1 MAEGHPTGS
10 SGKRGA
16 SPLGNSQS
24 SLIAESR
31 LVVVEATEAARDE
44 CSNGN
49 VAEFNDCET
58 REAESRRG
66 DEGSSSAPSDVKAR
80 SSRSSGRSASECETA
95 PRGSWI
101 IPTWMSS
108 KRLSAVAASIRK
120 YLSVD
125 RWHEVERSWIDWAF
139 SVKLPPWFRRH
150 VTFYRLHVAC
160 FVVLILIGTIIL
172 YLIPGGPAGKMSFID
187 TLYNVTSATCLT
199 GMISVDVN
207 MFSDGGNVFRL
218 LLMII
223 GSQITTSLVPVYVRR
238 FFFHR
243 YLYREGY
250 VTRGGRRSEPVVT
263 VRSGEAG
270 AVDGMIG
277 EGEVSGE
284 GLGVLE
290 EEHRVSEDDKAADA
304 RDNAPL
310 GSKAEGSGAVAA
322 GSGKVTHVQ
331 SDPTRVSPLGS
342 NSASRGR
349 DGALVIPVNDA
360 PAGSDVDATRQDSS
374 QNGPRSARADVDVLR
389 LDSSQHGPRSTR
401 WDARMWDSPRNAQG
415 RAGLTPRRAFG
426 LEDAL
431 ERTVGPLSGRYQAG
445 EENAWHTWSGD
456 AARAEG
462 QRLKLALE
470 IMRVQQQQRDSEQR
484 PGLFLQRTLSSST
497 WRTDDV
503 DGASA
508 GADAELLPIG
518 PGERRFLELRAL
530 ELLSWLVPVYFVSV
544 QAVAVVLM
552 LVLVHVS
559 PSVRQVV
566 DSNGV
571 SPIFFSVFQVVSS
584 FSNTGLVLLNSNLMD
599 FNSNVPLLLG
609 LSALMLL
616 GNTLF
621 APTLRGLLLL
631 LHRASKG
638 EQKVVYEYLLE
649 HPRKCY
655 THLFPRSST
664 LWLVATVVA
673 FNSIEFIFFCVF
685 DWNSTALDGLSSSTK
700 VLVGYFQSICTRT
713 TGYNVVVLALLSPP
727 MLVLYIAM
735 MNVAV
740 YPVYL
745 ARQTSREQREVY
757 GDEDIGVFYEDLQ
770 EGVLDPG
777 VLTQGKKLFLHD
789 TALIFFAIFL
799 VCIMES
805 SMITSDPTNFS
816 IFNIIFEIMSGYGNV
831 GFSLGYTCPE
841 DAPPGCV
848 SPPYSFSGVWRT
860 EAKVVM
866 VLVMLL
872 ARHRGLPDNIDA
884 AIVIPD
890 QKQFQSAAKTHDAA
904 TAAGT
909 GTEHDE
915 VESIASSRR
924 GGKGPVIPHKAMI
937 RANSSSQ
944 ILLGSSGR
952 MA

>member
-1 MAEGHPTGS
+1 MADGQLTEPLDRILADAENGHQPSLNADSRLALREVNEAACDDCPTRKDPESSHCELRDAKGRRDQQGS
-10 SGKRGA
+10 S
-16 SPLGNSQS
+16 
-24 SLIAESR
+24 
-31 LVVVEATEAARDE
+31 
-44 CSNGN
+44 
-49 VAEFNDCET
+49 CE
-58 REAESRRG
+58 
-66 DEGSSSAPSDVKAR
+66 PSVVKAR
-80 SSRSSGRSASECETA
+80 SSRKSGGPANGQQTAS
-95 PRGSWI
+95 RGSRLFPPW
-101 IPTWMSS
+101 PGS
-108 KRLSAVAASIRK
+108 KRLSTFAASIRK
-120 YLSVD
+120 YFSVD
-125 RWHEVERSWIDWAF
+125 RWHEIERSWMDWAF
-139 SVKLPPWFRRH
+139 QVKLPPWFRRH
-150 VTFYRLHVAC
+150 VTFYRLHVLC
-160 FVVLILIGTIIL
+160 FVIVILIGTIIM

-187 TLYNVTSATCLT
+187 TLYSVTSATCLT

-207 MFSDGGNVFRL
+207 MFSDGGNVLRL

-223 GSQITTSLVPVYVRR
+223 GSQVITSLVPVYVRR

-250 VTRGGRRSEPVVT
+250 VTRGGRRSDPAVA
-263 VRSGEAG
+263 VRSGERG
-270 AVDGMIG
+270 EVDAREEG
-277 EGEVSGE
+277 EGGE

-290 EEHRVSEDDKAADA
+290 EEQQRASEDQRGTATREIAISG
-304 RDNAPL
+304 N
-310 GSKAEGSGAVAA
+310 KAEGSPAFTDRV
-322 GSGKVTHVQ
+322 
-331 SDPTRVSPLGS
+331 TRVYSEPAKVSPIGS
-342 NSASRGR
+342 NGTSRGR
-349 DGALVIPVNDA
+349 DGAPVTPLNDA
-360 PAGSDVDATRQDSS
+360 PAGSDVDTTRLDSS
-374 QNGPRSARADVDVLR
+374 QNGPRTARADMDALR
-389 LDSSQHGPRSTR
+389 LDSSQHGPRSGR
-401 WDARMWDSPRNAQG
+401 GKGERRMWDSPGGAQT
-415 RAGLTPRRAFG
+415 RPTWTPRRAFG

-456 AARAEG
+456 VARAEG

-470 IMRVQQQQRDSEQR
+470 ILKVQQQQQQQRESTPGHR

-503 DGASA
+503 EGGSA
-508 GADAELLPIG
+508 GADSELLPIG

-530 ELLSWLVPVYFVSV
+530 ETLSWLVPLYFVAI

-559 PSVRQVV
+559 PAVRQVM

-571 SPIFFSVFQVVSS
+571 SPVFFSVFQVVSA

-599 FNSNVPLLLG
+599 FSGNVPLLL
-609 LSALMLL
+609 LCSLLILL

-631 LHRASKG
+631 LHRAAKG
-638 EQKVVYEYLLE
+638 EHKVVYKYLLD

-673 FNSIEFIFFCVF
+673 FNSAEFIFFCVF
-685 DWNSTALDGLSSSTK
+685 DWSSVALNGLSSSTK

-713 TGYNVVVLALLSPP
+713 AGYNVVMLALLSPP

-745 ARQTSREQREVY
+745 TRQTSREQREVY
-757 GDEDIGVFYEDLQ
+757 DDEDIGVFYEDLQ
-770 EGVLDPG
+770 EGVLDAG

-805 SMITSDPTNFS
+805 PMITSDPANFS

-860 EAKVVM
+860 EAKFVM

-890 QKQFQSAAKTHDAA
+890 QKQFQSAAKPHDAA
-904 TAAGT
+904 GA
-909 GTEHDE
+909 ECED
-915 VESIASSRR
+915 VESIGRARR
-924 GGKGPVIPHKAMI
+924 A
-937 RANSSSQ
+937 
-944 ILLGSSGR
+944 SGR
-952 MA
+952 DR